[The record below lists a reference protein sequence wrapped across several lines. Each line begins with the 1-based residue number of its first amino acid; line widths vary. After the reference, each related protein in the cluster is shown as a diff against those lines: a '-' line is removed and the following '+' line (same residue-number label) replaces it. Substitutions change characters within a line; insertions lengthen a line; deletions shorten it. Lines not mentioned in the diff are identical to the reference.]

1 MHVCFRYRS
10 SGSSVTVK
18 LNQNPL
24 GGIST
29 KFKAGIIFAENKYA
43 FDGVGES
50 GNVYCIITS
59 KQNAPYVCLS
69 GTKH

>member
-1 MHVCFRYRS
+1 M
-10 SGSSVTVK
+10 K